1 MINELIGIL
10 IGAVTE
16 YVPESYRE
24 IVLAVS
30 VPVYV
35 GILFVF
41 TLVFLIWMSNTLI
54 RAIARDE

>member
-16 YVPESYRE
+16 YVPEAYWE
-24 IVLAVS
+24 IVLAIA

-41 TLVFLIWMSNTLI
+41 TLVFLIWMSSTLI
-54 RAIARDE
+54 KSIARDR

>member
-10 IGAVTE
+10 VGAIME

-24 IVLAVS
+24 IVLSVS
-30 VPVYV
+30 VPAYV

-41 TLVFLIWMSNTLI
+41 VLVFLIWMSSTLI
-54 RAIARDE
+54 KSIACDR